1 MTRTQQGLGVRD
13 DDLRHLLDRWAQQG
27 LVTPVQ
33 VEQIMRAEVSGAP
46 ATGAVDEGLPVRRGN
61 SLVVEALAYLGGVL
75 ALAAAL
81 LLVQM
86 WWHDLSTGFR
96 LAVPLSAAVS
106 LLLAGLLV
114 PGEAAERVR
123 LRSALWL
130 LGTAAWAATVAVFGD
145 QVLDAEPRDTLLMVG
160 LAGVTVALP
169 LYLRARTAAQQLG
182 LFVTLAM
189 TAAAVGLRAGWDEP
203 TLAGLGVWLVALT
216 WFVLGERRVLLPSE
230 PVRYTAAIALVVG
243 TLMMQGALGG
253 QALALVTIA
262 LLVTWGVHSDS
273 LGLLVVACVG
283 ALEMIPS
290 AVMYFFPDGG
300 RIVVP
305 LALLAVG
312 SLLVAT
318 AVTVTR
324 RRARRAP

>member
-33 VEQIMRAEVSGAP
+33 VDQIMRAEVSDAP

-130 LGTAAWAATVAVFGD
+130 LGTAA
-145 QVLDAEPRDTLLMVG
+145 
-160 LAGVTVALP
+160 
-169 LYLRARTAAQQLG
+169 
-182 LFVTLAM
+182 
-189 TAAAVGLRAGWDEP
+189 
-203 TLAGLGVWLVALT
+203 
-216 WFVLGERRVLLPSE
+216 
-230 PVRYTAAIALVVG
+230 
-243 TLMMQGALGG
+243 
-253 QALALVTIA
+253 
-262 LLVTWGVHSDS
+262 
-273 LGLLVVACVG
+273 
-283 ALEMIPS
+283 
-290 AVMYFFPDGG
+290 
-300 RIVVP
+300 
-305 LALLAVG
+305 
-312 SLLVAT
+312 
-318 AVTVTR
+318 
-324 RRARRAP
+324 

>member
-1 MTRTQQGLGVRD
+1 MTRTEHDLGIRD
-13 DDLRHLLDRWAQQG
+13 DDLRHHLDRWAQQG
-27 LVTPVQ
+27 LLTPDQ
-33 VEQIMRAEVSGAP
+33 VEKIIRAEEAGPPPSGGDEAGPP
-46 ATGAVDEGLPVRRGN
+46 ARSGN

-86 WWHDLSTGFR
+86 WWHDLSTGLR

-123 LRSALWL
+123 LRSVLWL
-130 LGTAAWAATVAVFGD
+130 LGTGAWAAAVAVFGD
-145 QVLDAEPRDTLLMVG
+145 QVLDAEPRDTVLMVG
-160 LAGVTVALP
+160 LAGVAVALP

-243 TLMMQGALGG
+243 TMMMQGALGG
-253 QALALVTIA
+253 QVLALVTIA
-262 LLVTWGVHSDS
+262 LLVTWGVRRDS
-273 LGLLVVACVG
+273 LGLLAVACVG

-290 AVMYFFPDGG
+290 AVTYFFPDGG

-312 SLLVAT
+312 SVLVAT